1 MADEKQQKKEQAPGY
16 LPPRP
21 EKIREMATGKD
32 QEQASKQPEH
42 PDVAAEKTA
51 AKGKGKPE
59 SGFGQIINPKTNDS
73 NQYR

>member
-21 EKIREMATGKD
+21 EKIREMAKGKD
-32 QEQASKQPEH
+32 QDQASKQPEH
-42 PDVAAEKTA
+42 PDVEAEKKA